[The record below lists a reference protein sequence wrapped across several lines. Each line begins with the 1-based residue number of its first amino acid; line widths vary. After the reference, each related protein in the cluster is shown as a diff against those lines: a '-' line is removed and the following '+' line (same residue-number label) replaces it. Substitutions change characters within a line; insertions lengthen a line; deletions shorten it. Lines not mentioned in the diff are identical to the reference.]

1 LILLHCTL
9 VAVLTIIT
17 YPFDY
22 KRKVSHLM
30 YKFLCSG
37 ILFYAGIKVKVKGID
52 NLKENEVY
60 LYLAN
65 HQSYFD
71 IPVLMKVL
79 PGNVRFVY
87 KKSMTNIPIFGWAMY
102 LAGYIPIDRKNARSA
117 IVSLRKAAE
126 SMKKGISIVMFPEGT
141 RTPDGEVKEFK
152 KGMAMLASMSDS
164 KVVPVSISGT
174 FEILPRNSF
183 KIKPGN
189 VSVTVSSPV
198 AYSKDKD
205 FLDNLRKIVIENKR
219 SFQDVS
225 Q

>member
-1 LILLHCTL
+1 
-9 VAVLTIIT
+9 
-17 YPFDY
+17 
-22 KRKVSHLM
+22 M
-30 YKFLCSG
+30 
-37 ILFYAGIKVKVKGID
+37 
-52 NLKENEVY
+52 
-60 LYLAN
+60 
-65 HQSYFD
+65 
-71 IPVLMKVL
+71 
-79 PGNVRFVY
+79 VRLFVY